1 LLKING
7 IKLKEACN
15 IVFQSIENKRI
26 SEIIIEQIEKMIMD
40 GTLKVGDKLPPER
53 ELTEMFNVGRPALRE
68 ALKALEV
75 IGLIECRHGQG
86 NFIVNNIEN
95 SLFKP
100 LSLSFKLSNGNIEEI
115 LQLRY
120 IIESFTSG
128 QAAMVATEDDV
139 KRLYDIMDNMINAPT
154 EIEKSKYDKMF
165 HYEIASICKNK
176 LIMNL
181 QESLSY
187 LLDNFIEKT
196 VRLSLFGEDSIER
209 IYSEH
214 NRIIKAIEAHNSKEA
229 VEATN
234 YHLSQI
240 NTSMLKAL

>member
-1 LLKING
+1 
-7 IKLKEACN
+7 
-15 IVFQSIENKRI
+15 
-26 SEIIIEQIEKMIMD
+26 
-40 GTLKVGDKLPPER
+40 
-53 ELTEMFNVGRPALRE
+53 MFNVGRPALRE

-86 NFIVNNIEN
+86 NYIINNIEN

-128 QAAMVATEDDV
+128 QAALVATEDDI
-139 KRLYDIMDNMINAPT
+139 KKLYNIMNSMMDAKSEN
-154 EIEKSKYDKMF
+154 EKSRFDKMF
-165 HYEIASICKNK
+165 HYEIAAIGKNR
-176 LIMNL
+176 LIINL
-181 QESLSY
+181 LESLSY

-196 VRLSLFGEDSIER
+196 VRMSLFGEDSIEK
-209 IYSEH
+209 IYNEH
-214 NRIIKAIEAHNSKEA
+214 TRIIKAIEAHNSKEA

-240 NTSMLKAL
+240 NTSMLNDL